1 VGTIATF
8 MDLPEMLHG
17 WDIKFMVQKRTTS
30 VLSVLLE
37 EVYGIARKIMWSYSE
52 EELQFKSLVEIGA
65 FLWQQHL
72 PVRRAAPKNRR

>member
-1 VGTIATF
+1 MIATF
-8 MDLPEMLHG
+8 MDLPEMLDV
-17 WDIKFMVQKRTTS
+17 WDIKFMIQKRTTS

-37 EVYGIARKIMWSYSE
+37 GIHGIARKIMWSNYE

-72 PVRRAAPKNRR
+72 RVRRAVSIK